1 MAKNSVWCPDA
12 GASRTTRKK
21 HMIQAPKVSI
31 GMPVYNGERY
41 IAAAIESILGQ
52 TERDLELIISDNAST
67 DSTESICREFA
78 SRDGRIRYLRN
89 ETNIGAHPNYNIT
102 FHASSGEFFKWAA
115 HDDVLDLSYIERCL
129 EKLAAKPDS
138 VVCQSFLKYIDEN
151 DADIGIYDS
160 RLKGSDTKD
169 PAVRFGG
176 LILLTHPAY
185 EIMGLYRRSALEGS
199 LLLQSFH
206 GADRALL
213 AELSLRGPFT
223 QVTEPLL
230 LVRDHKQR
238 YTQSHVRPKDRAVW
252 HDASLA
258 GKLSLPTWRLYGEYW
273 KMIGRNLKRGEG
285 RGRCYVQLIKWWFVN
300 WNAARMLVDVVSTV
314 IPDFVVYAE
323 RLKQRFFSPQ
333 PGAGEIRS
341 QRRD

>member
-1 MAKNSVWCPDA
+1 
-12 GASRTTRKK
+12 
-21 HMIQAPKVSI
+21 MIQAHKVSI

-41 IAAAIESILGQ
+41 IAAAIESILSQ
-52 TERDLELIISDNAST
+52 TERDLELIISDNASI

-78 SRDGRIRYLRN
+78 GRDGRVRYLRN

-102 FHASSGEFFKWAA
+102 FHASSGEYFKWAA
-115 HDDVLDLSYIERCL
+115 HDDVLELSYIERCL
-129 EKLAAKPDS
+129 EKFDASPDT
-138 VVCQSFLKYIDEN
+138 VACQSFLKYIDEN
-151 DADIGIYDS
+151 NAEIGVYDS
-160 RLKGSDTKD
+160 QLKGSDTSD
-169 PAVRFGG
+169 PAARFAG
-176 LILLTHPAY
+176 LILLPHPAY
-185 EIMGLYRRSALEGS
+185 EIMGLFRRSALEGS

-213 AELSLRGPFT
+213 AELSLRGPFA

-238 YTQSHVRPKDRAVW
+238 YTQSTVRPKDRAVW
-252 HDASLA
+252 HDTRLA

-285 RGRCYVQLIKWWFVN
+285 RGRCYLMLLKWWFVN
-300 WNAARMLVDVVSTV
+300 WNAARMAVDVVSM
-314 IPDFVVYAE
+314 IFPDFVMHAE
-323 RLKQRFFSPQ
+323 RLKQRFVSPQ
-333 PGAGEIRS
+333 PGVGEIRS